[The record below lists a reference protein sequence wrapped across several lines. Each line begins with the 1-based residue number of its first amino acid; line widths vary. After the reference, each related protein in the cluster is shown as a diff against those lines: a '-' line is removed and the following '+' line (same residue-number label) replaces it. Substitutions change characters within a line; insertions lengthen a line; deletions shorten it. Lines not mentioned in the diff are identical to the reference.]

1 MFWFK
6 RLLRIIVIISLF
18 VGVNFVIQTYQKN
31 ESYKGYIYSDIG
43 TIPSA
48 PVALVFGAGLKNNG
62 APSDVLSDRV
72 LSAVE
77 LYNAKKVQ
85 KILMSG
91 DNGNKNYDEVT
102 AMKKLAVEKGVPEKD
117 IVLDYAGFD
126 TYDTCY
132 RARDIFDLRDVIA
145 VSQEFHLPRVL
156 YTCNELGVKA
166 VGYSADKHE
175 YVMAQA
181 WKVREFLARMKA
193 GLNIA
198 LESKPK
204 FLGPKEKVFAE

>member
-1 MFWFK
+1 MFWLK
-6 RLLRIIVIISLF
+6 RIFRIIFIIALF
-18 VGVNFVIQTYQKN
+18 VGVNFVIQVYNKT
-31 ESYKGYIYSDIG
+31 ESYKGYIYSD
-43 TIPSA
+43 TAKIPSA

-62 APSDVLSDRV
+62 TPSDVLSDRV
-72 LSAVE
+72 LTAVE
-77 LYNAKKVQ
+77 LYNVKKVQ

-91 DNGNKNYDEVT
+91 DNGSKNYDEVT

-132 RARDIFDLRDVIA
+132 RARDIFDLTDVIA

-166 VGYSADKHE
+166 IGYKADKHE

-193 GLNIA
+193 GFNITFD
-198 LESKPK
+198 SKPK
-204 FLGPKEKVFAE
+204 FLGPKEKVF